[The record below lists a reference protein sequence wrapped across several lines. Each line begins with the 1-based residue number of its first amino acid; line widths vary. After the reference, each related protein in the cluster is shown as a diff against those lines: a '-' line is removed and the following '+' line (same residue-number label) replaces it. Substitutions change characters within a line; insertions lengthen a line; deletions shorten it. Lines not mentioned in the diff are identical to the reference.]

1 MKIAMAIARNTKF
14 LLPKDLDNQDKF
26 IGLWLNAQKKAINK
40 VMKEST
46 FKNFDPDIV
55 VLTVTSDPPDP
66 SVDET
71 YSTTTSGVTPFVE
84 SLNFV
89 ATSLR

>member
-1 MKIAMAIARNTKF
+1 MSLVVQVRNTKF

-46 FKNFDPDIV
+46 FKNFDPEEFD
-55 VLTVTSDPPDP
+55 DK
-66 SVDET
+66 VDEYT
-71 YSTTTSGVTPFVE
+71 LEFYRHEKYGGDYVYRRELKT
-84 SLNFV
+84 
-89 ATSLR
+89 